1 MGAFFSQCQ
10 CSYSNADA
18 VIDSHDVE
26 FWASLIAG
34 CSTGVLC
41 CAMLPRLINNTNLTI
56 KALVGFG
63 VAMFPLLLLSANKA
77 SADAEC
83 NEESVLNMLKTE
95 NYFVGPCMHAM
106 LLYGPRFY

>member
-83 NEESVLNMLKTE
+83 KCRCRCGVQVQVQMRSAMKS
-95 NYFVGPCMHAM
+95 PCSIC
-106 LLYGPRFY
+106 